1 MLFYIEQS
9 GRGAG
14 AQRPRLEQ
22 KNTLFEVP
30 CSETSFKK
38 LFLVNLTFGRKVK
51 LSSEMTLTSAGDR
64 RVELPFVI
72 FLSCVPGSF
81 RYFS

>member
-1 MLFYIEQS
+1 MLFYLEQS

-30 CSETSFKK
+30 CLETSFKK
-38 LFLVNLTFGRKVK
+38 LKVH
-51 LSSEMTLTSAGDR
+51 
-64 RVELPFVI
+64 
-72 FLSCVPGSF
+72 
-81 RYFS
+81 FS